1 MYLLGIVGNT
11 MRYNTQSLK
20 YVPKSSRKLKY
31 VPISSK
37 PVNFIGNNM
46 FKKKKKKRTRAG
58 ECLWL
63 RRLKKI
69 LRWWTVKDWQ
79 NRKFIS
85 E

>member
-46 FKKKKKKRTRAG
+46 LKKKKKKKNKG
-58 ECLWL
+58 
-63 RRLKKI
+63 RRMSLAEKTKEN
-69 LRWWTVKDWQ
+69 LEMVDC
-79 NRKFIS
+79 
-85 E
+85 EGLAE